1 MFKLP
6 LVDQSGKLF
15 FAPAFGVVPVG

>member
-1 MFKLP
+1 MFKLSF
-6 LVDQSGKLF
+6 VDQSGKLF

>member
-15 FAPAFGVVPVG
+15 FAPAFGVIPVG